1 MATVISG
8 STGIDKIQDGTITNA
23 DINASAAIVGT
34 KLSTDVGLLIASGAA
49 NGGSQSATS
58 ASAQTH
64 TVFTFTMPANKT
76 KVVITG
82 SWSSY
87 AHQSNNGWA
96 ISHFEYVTNTGN
108 LSAQANNW
116 HGGKHGGAANG
127 YDFHGL
133 HTQDVILTGVSAG
146 ATGVTISL
154 RMTPY
159 NSVTAYAYYQLSQFT
174 AIAY

>member
-82 SWSSY
+82 VWNTY
-87 AHQSNNGWA
+87 AHQSSNGWA
-96 ISHFEYVTNTGN
+96 ISHFEYVTNTGS
-108 LSAQANNW
+108 LSNQAINW
-116 HGGKHGGAANG
+116 SGGKHSSSASGFDN
-127 YDFHGL
+127 HGL
-133 HTQDVILTGVSAG
+133 HTQDVILTGVSSG
-146 ATGVTISL
+146 TSVTISL

-159 NSVTAYAYYQLSQFT
+159 NSAAAYAYYQLSQFT